1 MTELTHDTSHHIAA
15 YREGVRYTPLLT
27 PLHLEKEQRVKKPP
41 FESSGLYV
49 MTGGLG
55 GIGRMLSEHL
65 LTSYQAHL
73 VLVGRKARE
82 ALSAEQHDVL
92 ISLENLAEKRGGTVL
107 YEKVD
112 ITDAKAIETLISR
125 EETALGKRLHGVIHF
140 AGIIQEELLRDM
152 TSVSLHAMYEAKVYG
167 TISLHEAA
175 SKRHN
180 VLFLSSSSART
191 LKGGMTVGAY
201 CAANEFVEQFAH
213 YQRLTSTVKPYCFSF
228 SMWDE
233 TGMSEGSMIKGM
245 LKERGY
251 FPIPKRAGIQT
262 MLACLMTDAPLIYIG
277 LDRSKQEIQ
286 EMIQGEIQTEQA
298 VYVFFKT
305 DQTKAFEERLYQS
318 IYTCIQ

>member
-15 YREGVRYTPLLT
+15 YREGVRYIPLLS
-27 PLHLEKEQRVKKPP
+27 PLHLEKDQKRKKPP
-41 FESSGLYV
+41 FESSGFYV

-73 VLVGRKARE
+73 VLLGRKARK
-82 ALSAEQHDVL
+82 ALSAEQQDVL
-92 ISLENLAEKRGGTVL
+92 TSLEKQAKDHGGTVF
-107 YEKVD
+107 YEEVD
-112 ITDAKAIETLISR
+112 MTDAKDIEALISR
-125 EETALGKRLHGVIHF
+125 QEAAQGKKLHGVIHF
-140 AGIIQEELLRDM
+140 AGIIQEELLADM
-152 TSVSLHAMYEAKVYG
+152 TSASLHAMYEAKVYG
-167 TISLHEAA
+167 TIALHEAA
-175 SKRHN
+175 SKRQN

-233 TGMSEGSMIKGM
+233 VGMSEGSMIKGM

-251 FPIPKRAGIQT
+251 LPIPKRAGIQT
-262 MLACLMTDAPLIYIG
+262 MLACLMTDAPLIYMG
-277 LDRSKQEIQ
+277 LDRSKQDIQ
-286 EMIQGEIQTEQA
+286 EMSQAERQTEQA
-298 VYVFFKT
+298 MYVFLKP
-305 DQTKAFEERLYQS
+305 TKQK
-318 IYTCIQ
+318 